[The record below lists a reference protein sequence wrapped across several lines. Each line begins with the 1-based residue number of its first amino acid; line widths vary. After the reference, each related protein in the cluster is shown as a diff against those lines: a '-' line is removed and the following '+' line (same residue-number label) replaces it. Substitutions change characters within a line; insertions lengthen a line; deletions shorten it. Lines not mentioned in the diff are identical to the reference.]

1 MKCID
6 ERSIGTWQQTA
17 DFVVAGFGMAGACA
31 ALSARER
38 GGSVVVLERGSGVN
52 GSATQAAGHF
62 YLGGGTR
69 PQLANGLNDSAD
81 EMYNYLH
88 ALTPEPEDQKIRLY
102 CDDSVQHFN
111 WLTEQGI
118 PFNDGFYKRKHV
130 EQPTD
135 ECLIWSGNEKVWP
148 YSELAQ
154 PCPRGHKVAVEGS
167 GGALAMQRLLEQA
180 LRVGVAIEFDSAVTA
195 LVKNE
200 QGRVVGVCCRRFG
213 EETSMQARKGV
224 LLATGGYVMNKEML
238 KKYTP
243 EALFEKFWPQGG
255 ANDDGSGIELG
266 LCAGG
271 EAIRMERFFATSPI
285 YPPEQ
290 LLKAIVV
297 NKYGQR
303 FVNEDSYHAR
313 FARACLDQD
322 DGIAYLLCDN
332 AVFARPEFQMQE
344 LIDAWETVA
353 EMEAGL
359 SLPAGSLQNTLD
371 KYNEDADRGHDSLMH
386 KHPDWLQALREPP
399 FGALQCSRG
408 EATYTGFTLGGL
420 KVSVNAE
427 VLSPSGQVIG
437 GLYAAGACAS
447 NIAQDSNGYSSG
459 TCLGEASYFGR
470 RAGHHAISAQA
481 MS

>member
-1 MKCID
+1 MKCIAD
-6 ERSIGTWQQTA
+6 DSIEEWQQSA
-17 DFVVAGFGMAGACA
+17 DLVIAGFGMAGACA
-31 ALSARER
+31 AITAREQ
-38 GGSVVVLERGSGVN
+38 GGSVLVVERGSGVN

-69 PQLANGLNDSAD
+69 PQLANGLEDSAD
-81 EMYNYLH
+81 EMYKYLH
-88 ALTPEPEDQKIRLY
+88 ALTPEPEDEKIRLY
-102 CDDSVQHFN
+102 CDDSVGHFN

-148 YSELAQ
+148 YSEQAR

-167 GGALAMQRLLEQA
+167 GGGLAMQRLLEKAQST
-180 LRVGVAIEFDSAVTA
+180 GVSIEFDTAVNA
-195 LVKNE
+195 LVQNTD
-200 QGRVVGVCCRRFG
+200 GRVVGVQCRHFG
-213 EETSMQARKGV
+213 ETLNIRAEKGV
-224 LLATGGYVMNKEML
+224 LLATGGYVMNTDML
-238 KKYTP
+238 NEYTP
-243 EALFEKFWPQGG
+243 EAVFEKFWPQGG
-255 ANDDGSGIELG
+255 ANDDGSGIQLG
-266 LCAGG
+266 ICAGG
-271 EAIRMERFFATSPI
+271 EAIRMQRFFATSPI

-290 LLKAIVV
+290 LLKAIAV
-297 NKYGQR
+297 NKHGKR

-322 DGIAYLLCDN
+322 DGIAYLICDS
-332 AVFARPEFQMQE
+332 AIFARPDFKMQE

-353 EMEAGL
+353 EMEQGL
-359 SLPAGSLQNTLD
+359 SLPAGSLANTLD
-371 KYNEDADRGHDSLMH
+371 QYNEDADQGKDSVMH

-399 FGALQCSRG
+399 FGALQCSKG

-420 KVSVNAE
+420 KVSANAQ
-427 VLSPSGQVIG
+427 VLTAGGQPIA

-470 RAGHHAISAQA
+470 RAGHHAISANA

>member
-1 MKCID
+1 MKCINESSID
-6 ERSIGTWQQTA
+6 EWQQSA
-17 DFVVAGFGMAGACA
+17 DLVVAGFGMAGACA
-31 ALSARER
+31 ALSAREQ
-38 GGSVVVLERGSGVN
+38 GGSVLVLERGSGVN

-69 PQLANGLNDSAD
+69 PQLANGLEDTAD

-88 ALTPEPEDQKIRLY
+88 ALTPEPEDEKIRLY
-102 CDDSVQHFN
+102 CDDSVKHFN

-118 PFNDGFYKRKHV
+118 PFNNGFYKRKHV

-148 YSELAQ
+148 YSEQAQ
-154 PCPRGHKVAVEGS
+154 ACPRGHKVAVEGS
-167 GGALAMQRLLEQA
+167 GGALAMQRLLEKA
-180 LRVGVAIEFDSAVTA
+180 KSVGVSVAFDTAVHA
-195 LVKNE
+195 LVTNAE
-200 QGRVVGVCCRRFG
+200 GRVVGVQCRRFG
-213 EETSMQARKGV
+213 EEVNVSAKNGV
-224 LLATGGYVMNKEML
+224 LLATGGYVMNKDML
-238 KKYTP
+238 KEYTP
-243 EALFEKFWPQGG
+243 GAMFEKFWPQGG
-255 ANDDGSGIELG
+255 ANDDGSGIQLG
-266 LCAGG
+266 LAAGG

-297 NKYGQR
+297 NKHGQR
-303 FVNEDSYHAR
+303 FINEDSYHAR

-322 DGIAYLLCDN
+322 DGIAYLICDN
-332 AVFARPEFQMQE
+332 TVFARPEFQMQE

-353 EMEAGL
+353 EMEEGL
-359 SLPAGSLQNTLD
+359 SLPPGSLQNTLD
-371 KYNEDADRGHDSLMH
+371 QYNEDADRGVDSVLH
-386 KHPDWLQALREPP
+386 KHSDWLQALKEPP
-399 FGALQCSRG
+399 FGALQCSKG

-420 KVSVNAE
+420 KVSANAE
-427 VLSPSGQVIG
+427 VLTATDQPIA

-470 RAGHHAISAQA
+470 RAGHYSIRGEA